1 MLGALLLVLAASACS
16 GSEFSASSSGGSGG
30 TLGGGAAGQG
40 GAAPRGGA
48 GAGSLA
54 GASHAGS
61 SAAGAP
67 EGGADNG
74 GAADDAGA
82 GGEGGALGLAGSG
95 GTLGDS
101 GAAGAGDAGAC
112 TASQWFPDGDGDDYG
127 RTTAQVEACVA
138 PTAGKWVSHGGDCN
152 DDDALVFPKEKDFKS
167 TGYAVTG
174 GVSFDYD
181 CSGQEEPDPTALGAA
196 PACSSVLACTGS
208 GFAGTGRTG
217 VGVNPLCGSKTLVT
231 CMQEGLACKAV
242 QSQVPEGLR
251 CR

>member
-74 GAADDAGA
+74 GAADD
-82 GGEGGALGLAGSG
+82 
-95 GTLGDS
+95 
-101 GAAGAGDAGAC
+101 AGAGDAGAC